1 MKFVVLHRLPIHRY
15 GVRPASIAPFRALSP
30 EGCVDTLCSYSRYS
44 SFLFIAVV
52 QSEDDLRSVAE
63 ECSDTAKADH
73 YWHCHT
79 RAGPMHTCD
88 FSEQLVSRK

>member
-1 MKFVVLHRLPIHRY
+1 MKFVVLHRLPVHRY

-30 EGCVDTLCSYSRYS
+30 EGGVDKLCSCSRYS

-52 QSEDDLRSVAE
+52 QSEDDLRSVTE

-73 YWHCHT
+73 YRHCHT
-79 RAGPMHTCD
+79 RAGPRHRHD
-88 FSEQLVSRK
+88 FSELLVSRN